1 LISKVGAMTQ
11 QSHQSLGS
19 LSEMPDLRP
28 CPNPLNQD
36 LPFDKTAREL
46 LLMAKLGGLMC
57 RVM

>member
-1 LISKVGAMTQ
+1 MISKVGAMTQ

-36 LPFDKTAREL
+36 LPFDKTTREL